1 MRVRPSVRMA
11 GTIASAAWLL
21 VTLLAC
27 GHGYEAGTLEGSSNE
42 TGGEIAT
49 SCLEM
54 RVSRHSDERL
64 RELGWVGVQYEL
76 GNACDG
82 AVPVDLR
89 EATVF
94 ATPVG
99 GLRHDDPQDGALP
112 APVYYSNEIS
122 DTPILLSPWDPQ
134 EVIRE
139 GMLDGRRRARE
150 VIAYVVPPGFAEL
163 NVCVEV
169 ASVLGNEA
177 DPVCFYWG
185 AS

>member
-1 MRVRPSVRMA
+1 MA
-11 GTIASAAWLL
+11 GTIASATWLL

-27 GHGYEAGTLEGSSNE
+27 GHGYEAGTLSSSAGDGSD
-42 TGGEIAT
+42 TGDEVVA

-82 AVPVDLR
+82 AVPVDLG
-89 EATVF
+89 EAMVF

-99 GLRHDDPQDGALP
+99 GLRPSDAQELP
-112 APVYYSNEIS
+112 APVYYSHEIG
-122 DTPILLSPWDPQ
+122 DTPIVLSPWDPG
-134 EVIRE
+134 EVIRT

-163 NVCVEV
+163 NVCVEI
-169 ASVLGNEA
+169 APVLGKEV